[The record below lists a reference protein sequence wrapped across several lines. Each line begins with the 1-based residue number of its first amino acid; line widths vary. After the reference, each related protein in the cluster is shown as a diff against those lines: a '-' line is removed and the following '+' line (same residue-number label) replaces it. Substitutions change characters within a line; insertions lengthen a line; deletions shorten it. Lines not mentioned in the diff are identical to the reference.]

1 MLQRILLGLVLC
13 SSIVAPAHATFIP
26 DPTPPP
32 IITNSSGTRWFTPA
46 PGQGAPGQATGAGSR

>member
-1 MLQRILLGLVLC
+1 MLQRILIVLTLC
-13 SSIVAPAHATFIP
+13 SSIAVPAQATFIP

-46 PGQGAPGQATGAGSR
+46 PGQGTPGQATGAGSR